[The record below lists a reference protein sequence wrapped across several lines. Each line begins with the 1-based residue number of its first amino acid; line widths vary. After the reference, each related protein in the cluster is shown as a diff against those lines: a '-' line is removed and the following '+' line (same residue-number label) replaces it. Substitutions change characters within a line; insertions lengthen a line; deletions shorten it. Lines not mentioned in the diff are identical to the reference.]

1 MRTSKLPFVALLPLP
16 WLLACASEPPAVD
29 SVTPGSGEVGTE
41 ITLKGAH
48 LDGTGVSF
56 KLGGKPLA
64 DAAVKDPGTVT
75 ATVPEGIK
83 AGPVDLIVTAG
94 DGKSRTLSGV
104 FTVDE
109 PPPEDPCDPSIKR
122 MTSIPPTADIVK
134 IDLYKS
140 DDPEDVSRSSFPTRD
155 IERIEYEARD
165 RPDKGY
171 CAAIWLKTKD
181 GRQVLFDST
190 TTQELRIQAQKIA
203 NGLSRPLEVL
213 HEDPLPEPEEEGG
226 PEGAAGAAGAKGG

>member
-1 MRTSKLPFVALLPLP
+1 MQTSKLLLALPL
-16 WLLACASEPPAVD
+16 WLSACASEPP
-29 SVTPGSGEVGTE
+29 SVNSVSPATGEAGTAIVLSGT
-41 ITLKGAH
+41 H
-48 LDGTGVSF
+48 LDGGGTSF
-56 KLGGKPLA
+56 KLGGKDLS
-64 DAAVKDPGTVT
+64 DATVASPEEVR
-75 ATVPEGIK
+75 ATVPQGIK
-83 AGPVDLIVTAG
+83 AGKVDLIVTAG

-104 FTVDE
+104 FTVQE
-109 PPPEDPCDPSIKR
+109 PPPSDPCDPTVKR

-134 IDLYKS
+134 IDLYKG
-140 DDPEDVSRSSFPTRD
+140 DDPKDVQRSSFPTRD

-165 RPDKGY
+165 RGDKGY

-213 HEDPLPEPEEEGG
+213 HEDPLPKADEEAPTE
-226 PEGAAGAAGAKGG
+226 

>member
-16 WLLACASEPPAVD
+16 WLLGCASEPPAVN
-29 SVTPGSGEVGTE
+29 SVSPSSGEAGTQ
-41 ITLKGAH
+41 ITLSGAH
-48 LDGTGVSF
+48 LDGEGVRF
-56 KLGGKPLA
+56 RLGGKALE
-64 DAAVKDPGTVT
+64 DATAQDPGTVT

-83 AGPVDLIVTAG
+83 AGPVDLIVTAA
-94 DGKSRTLSGV
+94 DGRSRTLSGV

-109 PPPEDPCDPSIKR
+109 PPPADPCDPSIKR

-134 IDLYKS
+134 IDLYKG
-140 DDPEDVSRSSFPTRD
+140 DDPEDVTRSSFPTRD

-213 HEDPLPEPEEEGG
+213 HEDPLPEPEPEAEEGD
-226 PEGAAGAAGAKGG
+226 GAAKGG